1 VAWPRANVIS
11 FRSYSGK
18 LFAFKVAS
26 VLSPDSELLS
36 ADLVLVSEADFRAF
50 FEYPAGHYT
59 DIALSVANPLEVRN
73 IAAKLAEA
81 LPDSRP
87 ILREEVLRTYQSVF
101 DWREGIVLTVL
112 SGAILAFVILAWEKA
127 SGLSAE
133 EKREIGILKAIGWET
148 GDVIRMKTVGRP
160 ADFTDRLPARFCRR
174 LHSRLPLRR
183 PHLRAGIEGLGRA
196 LPALYAGACGRRPA
210 DRHFV
215 LFHGLS
221 LHSCGAGA
229 DLASRDYRPRCG
241 DAMIELSN
249 IKKAFNQGKPNEYWA
264 LNGIDLTLEAG
275 KVTAFRGPSGSG
287 KTTLLTLVGC
297 LSRPTSGRVRFRG
310 EDISGLPERFLTEI
324 RRQSFGFI
332 FQQFNLIKGLSA
344 LENVI
349 LPGFPT
355 GRPRAELVASAS
367 QLFAQLK
374 LEHRLHAKVEWLS
387 GGEQQRVAIARAL
400 INNPQVIIAD
410 EPTANLDTAL
420 SREFMA
426 ILESFTAAGKTVL
439 LTSHD
444 PLVVESSAV
453 HRVVGIRDGKLT
465 DD

>member
-1 VAWPRANVIS
+1 
-11 FRSYSGK
+11 
-18 LFAFKVAS
+18 
-26 VLSPDSELLS
+26 
-36 ADLVLVSEADFRAF
+36 
-50 FEYPAGHYT
+50 
-59 DIALSVANPLEVRN
+59 
-73 IAAKLAEA
+73 
-81 LPDSRP
+81 
-87 ILREEVLRTYQSVF
+87 
-101 DWREGIVLTVL
+101 
-112 SGAILAFVILAWEKA
+112 
-127 SGLSAE
+127 
-133 EKREIGILKAIGWET
+133 
-148 GDVIRMKTVGRP
+148 
-160 ADFTDRLPARFCRR
+160 
-174 LHSRLPLRR
+174 
-183 PHLRAGIEGLGRA
+183 
-196 LPALYAGACGRRPA
+196 
-210 DRHFV
+210 
-215 LFHGLS
+215 
-221 LHSCGAGA
+221 
-229 DLASRDYRPRCG
+229 
-241 DAMIELSN
+241 MIELSN

-453 HRVVGIRDGKLT
+453 HRVIGIRDGKLT